1 MPSRSIYH
9 MVSYDKI
16 FFFLWLSNISS
27 YKSIY
32 VRLYIYKCVS
42 HTCLSIYLCISHIF
56 IPSALDEYSGC
67 FHVLA
72 AVNSAVGIVG
82 CRCLL
87 ATVTSRGRVAL
98 PNSGRQ
104 SICAENPSR
113 PHSRR
118 LIQLLMCILHYR
130 LYNRPVNVFC

>member
-1 MPSRSIYH
+1 MLGY
-9 MVSYDKI
+9 I
-16 FFFLWLSNISS
+16 FINMSLT
-27 YKSIY
+27 
-32 VRLYIYKCVS
+32 
-42 HTCLSIYLCISHIF
+42 HLSIYLCISHIF
-56 IPSALDEYSGC
+56 IPSALDDYSGC

-98 PNSGRQ
+98 PNSGGQ

-118 LIQLLMCILHYR
+118 LIWLLMCILHYR
-130 LYNRPVNVFC
+130 LYNRPINVFC